1 MVAYTL
7 KRMDA
12 RANDYITHVYTWRL
26 PDGASECLT
35 SGAGQ
40 ASSLAWNASGD
51 VLAYAWS
58 EADRHSVRV
67 WSRDSTPDRV
77 IPLDDAPMFDLAWSP
92 NGRYLAGVRWTRL
105 RHANDRSPRPGVPAP
120 TIRVVRRLRY
130 KQDGVGF
137 VHDRYAE
144 IWVIDMSTEDMVQL
158 TDSECDFFE
167 PSWSARGDRLAFV
180 GIGREQD
187 EPLGQGQ
194 IFVSEFPGG
203 TPHLLLGNWV
213 GACRSPVWGNDD
225 RSVAFAGHSQPAPTN
240 RRIFMT
246 PHLADIA
253 TGTARPLVPDLDE
266 EVGNYAIADSRPGLA
281 NVTVKWPTGDRW
293 IYFLLTELGATHLCR
308 CDADGVLEHV
318 VDGQVVVFEYSPAAG
333 DQVAY
338 GAANPENPGDVY
350 VWQSGSTQRLTAN
363 NSWLHDRHLASPT
376 EYWYDGLDGAKV
388 HAWIMRPPGMDE
400 TRAHPTIVY
409 VHCSMFSWDYSH
421 EFQCL
426 ASAGFVVAYFNQR
439 EQRPGTVRPGHAP
452 VKGIKGARTTT
463 RSCWALT
470 N

>member
-1 MVAYTL
+1 MSLGRIGRKGELDRVVPVGPLATDL
-7 KRMDA
+7 RDDA
-12 RANDYITHVYTWRL
+12 RTAPSITVT
-26 PDGASECLT
+26 
-35 SGAGQ
+35 
-40 ASSLAWNASGD
+40 
-51 VLAYAWS
+51 
-58 EADRHSVRV
+58 
-67 WSRDSTPDRV
+67 
-77 IPLDDAPMFDLAWSP
+77 
-92 NGRYLAGVRWTRL
+92 
-105 RHANDRSPRPGVPAP
+105 
-120 TIRVVRRLRY
+120 
-130 KQDGVGF
+130 
-137 VHDRYAE
+137 
-144 IWVIDMSTEDMVQL
+144 
-158 TDSECDFFE
+158 
-167 PSWSARGDRLAFV
+167 
-180 GIGREQD
+180 
-187 EPLGQGQ
+187 
-194 IFVSEFPGG
+194 G
-203 TPHLLLGNWV
+203 TT
-213 GACRSPVWGNDD
+213 RSPVWGNDD

-350 VWQSGSTQRLTAN
+350 VWQSGSTQRLTAH

-439 EQRPGTVRPGHAP
+439 GTTAGYGQAWTRASEGDQGGKDYDEMMLGVDELVARPYVDANRLGVTAGVA
-452 VKGIKGARTTT
+452 AD
-463 RSCWALT
+463 S
-470 N
+470 